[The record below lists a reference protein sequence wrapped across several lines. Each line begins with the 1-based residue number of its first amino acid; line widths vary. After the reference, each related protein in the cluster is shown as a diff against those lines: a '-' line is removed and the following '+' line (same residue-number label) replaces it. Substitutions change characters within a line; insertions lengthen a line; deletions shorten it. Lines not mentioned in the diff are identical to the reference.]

1 MRKSH
6 FCILTKQ
13 LKACGKK
20 SKLQENTENEP
31 HIDKEERGRSRKTED
46 NVEYEILCVWER
58 ESYRKKKW
66 KRKKES
72 EKEEERS
79 VSAFDRML
87 IKNFQSLPRRHKLG
101 TASLV

>member
-1 MRKSH
+1 MMRKSH

-46 NVEYEILCVWER
+46 NVEYEILCV
-58 ESYRKKKW
+58 
-66 KRKKES
+66 
-72 EKEEERS
+72 
-79 VSAFDRML
+79 
-87 IKNFQSLPRRHKLG
+87 
-101 TASLV
+101 